1 MQCSRIRDEDFAA
14 EKMEVLYGE
23 ADAPVRERVEAH
35 LRECEACREEMA
47 ALRQLRRNLA
57 AWTIAEPPGRGRVR
71 PSRRVPAWLLTAAVV
86 VLGFGTGLA
95 LRAQASLR
103 RDIAAQEARALQRER
118 LYREE
123 IASLRTSLTSR
134 ALTPA
139 PAADA
144 LLQGLDDKIDAR
156 IRASERRQD
165 ERLRATFADWNAR
178 MDAQRR
184 VDLARVAAGLSY
196 LDGRHA
202 QQLARTNELME
213 YVLGT
218 ASAKR

>member
-1 MQCSRIRDEDFAA
+1 MECSRRHDEDLAA
-14 EKMEVLYGE
+14 GKMEVLYGE
-23 ADAPVRERVEAH
+23 ADGPARERVEAH
-35 LRECEACREEMA
+35 LQECEACREEMA
-47 ALRQLRRNLA
+47 ALRRLRRDLA
-57 AWTIAEPPGRGRVR
+57 AWTIAEPPRRGRVR
-71 PSRRVPAWLLTAAVV
+71 IPRLAPAGLLAAAVV
-86 VLGFGTGLA
+86 VLALGTGLV

-103 RDIAAQEARALQRER
+103 RDLAAQETRALQRER

-123 IASLRTSLTSR
+123 MASLRSSLASR
-134 ALTPA
+134 APTGA
-139 PAADA
+139 SDADA
-144 LLQGLDDKIDAR
+144 LLQAVDGRIEAR
-156 IRASERRQD
+156 VRASERRQD
-165 ERLRATFADWNAR
+165 ERLRASFADWSAR
-178 MDAQRR
+178 VEAQRR

>member
-1 MQCSRIRDEDFAA
+1 MQCSRIRDEDLAA

-23 ADAPVRERVEAH
+23 ADEPARERVEAH
-35 LRECEACREEMA
+35 LRECDACREEMA
-47 ALRQLRRNLA
+47 ALRRLRRDLA
-57 AWTIAEPPGRGRVR
+57 AWTVAEPPGRGRVR
-71 PSRRVPAWLLTAAVV
+71 IPRRAPVWLLAAAVV
-86 VLGFGTGLA
+86 VIALGTGLA
-95 LRAQASLR
+95 LRGQASLR
-103 RDIAAQEARALQRER
+103 RDLAVQESRALQRER

-123 IASLRTSLTSR
+123 IASLRASLASR
-134 ALTPA
+134 APTGA
-139 PAADA
+139 SDADA
-144 LLQGLDDKIDAR
+144 LLQAVDGR
-156 IRASERRQD
+156 IETRVRASERRQD
-165 ERLRATFADWNAR
+165 ERLRAGFADWSAR
-178 MDAQRR
+178 MEAQRR